1 MSTPLHLV
9 TGFLGAGKT
18 TLLDRLLRTRTE
30 RIAVLI
36 NEAGAVS
43 LDHHLVQAVDGDVS
57 VLASGCVCCTV
68 RSELA
73 EALELTLTHRPDRI
87 VLETTGLATPAP
99 IVHALHTHPRLSRQL
114 ALAGVVTVVD
124 AQRGLRLLEE
134 QPEVA
139 AQLELADR
147 IVLTH
152 LDLATAD
159 QLSALRERLAL
170 EFPAGEQLDGEDLG
184 RLLAPASAQRLVD
197 AAAASRWLS
206 PALPGHDVS
215 SRVLELPDT
224 VDEVAL
230 ELWLRLVTQLDG
242 PRLLRIKGLV
252 QSRSTGQ
259 WLVLQ
264 AAQHAVSPLRAL
276 EGPPR
281 DWRGSR
287 LVVISRGLPGP
298 ALQALGAAALSA
310 AHGRLA

>member
-1 MSTPLHLV
+1 M

-18 TLLDRLLRTRTE
+18 ALLERMLRSRTE

-43 LDHHLVQAVDGDVS
+43 LDHHLVREVDGDLS

-73 EALELTLTHRPDRI
+73 EALERTLAHRPDR
-87 VLETTGLATPAP
+87 VVFETTGLATPAP
-99 IVHALHTHPRLSRQL
+99 IVHALRTHPRLSREL
-114 ALAGVVTVVD
+114 ELAGVVTVVD
-124 AQRGLRLLEE
+124 AQRGLWLLED

-159 QLSALRERLAL
+159 QVSALRERLTR
-170 EFPAGEQLDGEDLG
+170 EYPAGEVLDGAVLE
-184 RLLAPASAQRLVD
+184 RLWAPAMSRLSD
-197 AAAASRWLS
+197 AAAASRWLA
-206 PALPGHDVS
+206 PVLPGHDVTA
-215 SRVLELPDT
+215 RVLELPDT
-224 VDEVAL
+224 VDEEAL
-230 ELWLRLVTQLDG
+230 GLWLRLVTQLDG

-252 QSRSTGQ
+252 QSRSSGR

-264 AAQHAVSPLRAL
+264 AAQHAVSPARPLMEA
-276 EGPPR
+276 PR
-281 DWRGSR
+281 GWRGSR
-287 LVVISRGLPGP
+287 LVVLSRGLAGP
-298 ALQALGAAALSA
+298 ALDALAAAALSA
-310 AHGRLA
+310 ASGRLRDFDRPSS